1 MIIISRCSNEN
12 KKDTGGH
19 LHLMVVDHY
28 KNLNALFNKESL
40 FQKITTGSVTD
51 NNRGH
56 DNFDRNFG
64 NHHSSVVSF

>member
-1 MIIISRCSNEN
+1 
-12 KKDTGGH
+12 
-19 LHLMVVDHY
+19 MVVDHY